1 MEFVQQAPLSNQ
13 PENYIVSDVIW
24 QHKFKIEE
32 REIQNY
38 LDEPETIWGN
48 DDKIAYAL
56 IENNMVSIQQSL
68 YLLKVD
74 NLNLYKNNENK
85 RRASFLY
92 KNLYYDLP
100 VTDPNFDN
108 IQNNDTNLQ
117 GILCVS
123 LGENFNG
130 YCYKIV
136 ATIF

>member
-1 MEFVQQAPLSNQ
+1 
-13 PENYIVSDVIW
+13 
-24 QHKFKIEE
+24 
-32 REIQNY
+32 
-38 LDEPETIWGN
+38 
-48 DDKIAYAL
+48 
-56 IENNMVSIQQSL
+56 MVSIQQSL

-136 ATIF
+136 ANIF